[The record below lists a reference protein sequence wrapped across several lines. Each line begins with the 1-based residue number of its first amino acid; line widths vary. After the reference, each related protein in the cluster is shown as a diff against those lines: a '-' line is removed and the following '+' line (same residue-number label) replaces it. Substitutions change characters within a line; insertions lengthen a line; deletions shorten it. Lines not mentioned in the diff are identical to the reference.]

1 LKKKDLLLFVGS
13 TIGET
18 ITIIYG
24 ILVGKKL
31 QIRFRDRQAAGN
43 ILGDII
49 KEEMN
54 KIALTRNYSNGNRKL
69 VVFGIPRGGVLTAKA
84 VATKLSA
91 TLNII
96 VSRRLTAPH
105 NEEITI
111 GAVTGSP
118 EEIYLN
124 KEIIGELNISQD
136 YIEKEKIQRSEE
148 IKCRNLKFRRKT
160 STSLKDSITDKVV
173 VLVDDGAASGATLI
187 AALRLI
193 KSYQPGYVIVGVP
206 IAPRETVNMI
216 RNEANK
222 AISIFTPSNHEF
234 VSVEQYYENYSPVTD
249 SEVMEALRA

>member
-1 LKKKDLLLFVGS
+1 MKKKDLLLFVGS
-13 TIGET
+13 TIAET
-18 ITIIYG
+18 ITIIHG

-31 QIRFRDRQAAGN
+31 RIRFKDRLSAGN
-43 ILGDII
+43 ILGDMI
-49 KEEMN
+49 KEEVN
-54 KIALTRNYSNGNRKL
+54 RIGSTRDDIYETQKL
-69 VVFGIPRGGVLTAKA
+69 VVFGIPSGGIITAKA

-91 TLNII
+91 TLDII
-96 VSRRLTAPH
+96 VSRRLSAPH

-111 GAVTGSP
+111 GAITESP

-136 YIEKEKIQRSEE
+136 YIEKEKIRRLEE
-148 IKCRNLKFRRKT
+148 IKCRNLTFRHNT
-160 STSLKDSITDKVV
+160 SMSLKDSIKGNVV
-173 VLVDDGAASGATLI
+173 VLIDDGAASGATLI

-193 KSYQPGYVIVGVP
+193 KGYQPGYVIVGVP

-222 AISIFTPSNHEF
+222 VTSIFTPSNHGF
-234 VSVEQYYENYSPVTD
+234 VSVEQYYENFSPVKD